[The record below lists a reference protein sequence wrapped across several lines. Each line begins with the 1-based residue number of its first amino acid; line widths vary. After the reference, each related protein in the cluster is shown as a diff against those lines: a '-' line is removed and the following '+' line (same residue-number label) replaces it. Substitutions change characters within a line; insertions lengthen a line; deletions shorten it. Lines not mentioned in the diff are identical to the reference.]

1 MNEINEIL
9 HTMQARCDGA
19 TKGPWNADVD
29 DDYLHQR
36 LVVTPDDTHI
46 VAESRS
52 VNRDVANS
60 AKNFSFIAH
69 ARTDTPHLV
78 AALRE
83 AVGALEGLHEY
94 WNRDPNENA
103 MHDAC
108 ENTIEVADRT
118 LATIAKLLKGE
129 KP

>member
-1 MNEINEIL
+1 M
-9 HTMQARCDGA
+9 
-19 TKGPWNADVD
+19 
-29 DDYLHQR
+29 
-36 LVVTPDDTHI
+36 TPDHEAAKKW
-46 VAESRS
+46 AEQIPKQATVSADDENLSRAYLDAMAQLDKAEKM
-52 VNRDVANS
+52 RDVAS
-60 AKNFSFIAH
+60 C
-69 ARTDTPHLV
+69 ARTDEPNLI

-83 AVGALEGLHEY
+83 AVVALEGLHEY